1 MKRVPSPVGVSFC
14 ATPTRKTNPLPST
27 CDAGRRRFLR
37 QLAGGAGVC
46 LVGYPQVARGSSLS
60 VDLSKLNHHPRV
72 EELTVDLDRPI
83 PDTDSTPELPG
94 ESPFPPSQFLSVE
107 ESRVLW
113 VEPSYLVLI
122 RWSRPEE
129 DESSIAAFE
138 GAEEQIGEY
147 LATRVTTV
155 DDLHN
160 LDLLHEIEQEI
171 VDILAPIVLPAEIDV
186 LHLDHD
192 CTRIC
197 HLLDPS
203 LTYPEDPVMLGY
215 FKPAGWK

>member
-1 MKRVPSPVGVSFC
+1 MKRVPTPVGVSPSM
-14 ATPTRKTNPLPST
+14 TPTRKTNPLPSK
-27 CDAGRRRFLR
+27 CDASRRRFLR

-46 LVGYPQVARGSSLS
+46 MVGYPQVVNGASLPI
-60 VDLSKLNHHPRV
+60 DLSKLSHHPRV
-72 EELTVDLDRPI
+72 DELTQDENRRD
-83 PDTDSTPELPG
+83 PDAAPPSDLPG
-94 ESPFPPSQFLSVE
+94 ESPAPSVQFISLE
-107 ESRVLW
+107 ESRALW
-113 VEPSYLVLI
+113 VEPSYLLLI

-129 DESSIAAFE
+129 DESPIAALE
-138 GAEEQIGEY
+138 AAEEQIGEF

-160 LDLLHEIEQEI
+160 LDLLHQIEVEI
-171 VDILAPIVLPAEIDV
+171 VDLLAPIILPAEIEV

-197 HLLDPS
+197 HNLDPS
-203 LTYPEDPVMLGY
+203 LTYPEDPMMVGY